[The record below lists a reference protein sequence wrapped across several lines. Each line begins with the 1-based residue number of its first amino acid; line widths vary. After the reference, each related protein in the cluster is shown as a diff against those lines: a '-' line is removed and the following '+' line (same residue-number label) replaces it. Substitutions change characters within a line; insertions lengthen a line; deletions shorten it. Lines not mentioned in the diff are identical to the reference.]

1 MSDSNIVIKKLID
14 RVNQQGTLIK
24 SLIESNQYLNERIEI
39 INKKLKNTNH
49 VLDHNTNIFN
59 RDLTKLED
67 FTKEINHT
75 IKKRK
80 IVNID
85 KENIY

>member
-1 MSDSNIVIKKLID
+1 MSDPNIDIKKLID
-14 RVNQQGTLIK
+14 RVNQQDILIK
-24 SLIESNQYLNERIEI
+24 SLIESNQYLNERIDI
-39 INKKLKNTNH
+39 INKKLRNTNH
-49 VLDHNTNIFN
+49 VLEHNTNIFN

-80 IVNID
+80 NINID
-85 KENIY
+85 KENIS